1 MLSFEQVLSKVAE
14 DAAFDKWPF
23 RSGDS
28 AHLNRWLE
36 DWRAARIWQKLHP
49 GAFER
54 YQAWSFIMTMLS
66 LRQLAEQLDQANE
79 RVSDAKQVRRKAAR
93 RNATKRLAELRT
105 ELSAQGINLAGVRD
119 GALDSVETPEPF
131 LTVRSDEHGTRRRT
145 LFCRLASQFIHAETG
160 RWHDAQVA
168 ALCEIALDCEDITT
182 DMIRHA
188 REAGRR
194 DVMRERRRKA

>member
-1 MLSFEQVLSKVAE
+1 MLSFDRVLSKVSDDAE
-14 DAAFDKWPF
+14 CEKWP
-23 RSGDS
+23 RNDS
-28 AHLNRWLE
+28 AHLKRWLE
-36 DWRAARIWQKLHP
+36 DWRAALIWQELHT
-49 GAFER
+49 GAFESYR
-54 YQAWSFIMTMLS
+54 AWSFIHIMLT

-93 RNATKRLAELRT
+93 RDATKRLAELRT
-105 ELSAQGINLAGVRD
+105 ELSAQGFNLVGVRD

-145 LFCRLASQFIHAETG
+145 LFCRLASQFIHADTG

-168 ALCEIALDCEDITT
+168 ALCEIALDCKDITA
-182 DMIRHA
+182 DMVRHA

-194 DVMRERRRKA
+194 DVTRKRRRKA